1 MTNPKPDRPPAQ
13 FAPEMIVGRTTRR
26 ANHATAVP
34 GDPLRNV

>member
-1 MTNPKPDRPPAQ
+1 MTNPKARQASG
-13 FAPEMIVGRTTRR
+13 AVRTEMIVGRATRH